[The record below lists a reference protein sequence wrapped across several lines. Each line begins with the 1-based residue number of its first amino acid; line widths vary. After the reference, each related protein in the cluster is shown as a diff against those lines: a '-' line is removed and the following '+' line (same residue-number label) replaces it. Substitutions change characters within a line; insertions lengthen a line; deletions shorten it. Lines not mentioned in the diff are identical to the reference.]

1 MCWGGRARL
10 GDDVRYGLDV
20 LSAQPSPAHRSPTRR
35 ARRWGVGPGS
45 AGGGGAGGRTARRW
59 PPGVHCT
66 HCTHCTHCSDNCSVF
81 TVHLWWRH
89 RPRDERPHRCCTT
102 LPPSE
107 KKTQKMIIWHHRH
120 DYRRRSAQGKRG
132 NLDIVLY
139 THTIKRVSA
148 SMSHRIQW
156 ITIEIRNK
164 MSREIIPSITSSSRH
179 CHSSGY
185 PHSVTPI

>member
-66 HCTHCTHCSDNCSVF
+66 HCSDNCSVF

-89 RPRDERPHRCCTT
+89 RPRDERPHHSATIREENTENDHLT
-102 LPPSE
+102 SQTRLQAPAARG
-107 KKTQKMIIWHHRH
+107 KK
-120 DYRRRSAQGKRG
+120 G

-139 THTIKRVSA
+139 TNNTTRLSVYVA
-148 SMSHRIQW
+148 SDTMG
-156 ITIEIRNK
+156 IRNK